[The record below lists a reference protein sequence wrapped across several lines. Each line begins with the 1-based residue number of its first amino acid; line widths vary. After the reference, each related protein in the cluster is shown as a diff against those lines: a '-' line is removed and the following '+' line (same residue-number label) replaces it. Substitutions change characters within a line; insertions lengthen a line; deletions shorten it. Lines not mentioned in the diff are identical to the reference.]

1 MKPKLTAPNENHN
14 SDFLRIWDATV
25 LDLRCLGCGFK
36 FLILGSQKPGVGVKS
51 KQYQRSYYIMP
62 ILPYGENELLLE
74 ALSKM
79 ELYVLIWG
87 FQYILLNSEYSTPL
101 FS

>member
-1 MKPKLTAPNENHN
+1 
-14 SDFLRIWDATV
+14 
-25 LDLRCLGCGFK
+25 
-36 FLILGSQKPGVGVKS
+36 
-51 KQYQRSYYIMP
+51 MP

-87 FQYILLNSEYSTPL
+87 FQYILMNSEIKGGVYL
-101 FS
+101 EM